1 MWILFGLS
9 IISMG
14 IILERGVFFFR
25 REKKLSEFKGGRKLY
40 YLKVGGPLMW
50 ILFGLSII
58 SMGIILERG
67 VFFFRREK
75 KLSEDFKSNII
86 MAVSSDNMEKAIEI
100 CLNEKNTVGETV
112 KSFLIRCNKNGDF
125 HHFDQL
131 VKEIGMEEISP
142 LEKRLHI
149 LGIIGYRAPMIG
161 LLGTVTGMID
171 AFRNLSTFGAG
182 DPSLVADGISKALL
196 TTAAGLS
203 IAIPAIVVEKRLH
216 ILGIIGYI
224 APMIGLLGTVTGMID
239 AFRNLSTFGAGDP
252 SLVAD
257 GISKALLTTAAGL
270 SIAIPAIVVYNL
282 LNKKIEEI
290 EEDIDKIT
298 TNIIN
303 IIRKN

>member
-25 REKKLSEFKGGRKLY
+25 REKKLSK
-40 YLKVGGPLMW
+40 
-50 ILFGLSII
+50 
-58 SMGIILERG
+58 
-67 VFFFRREK
+67 
-75 KLSEDFKSNII
+75 DFKSNII

-142 LEKRLHI
+142 L
-149 LGIIGYRAPMIG
+149 
-161 LLGTVTGMID
+161 
-171 AFRNLSTFGAG
+171 
-182 DPSLVADGISKALL
+182 
-196 TTAAGLS
+196 
-203 IAIPAIVVEKRLH
+203 EKRLH

>member
-14 IILERGVFFFR
+14 IILERCV
-25 REKKLSEFKGGRKLY
+25 L
-40 YLKVGGPLMW
+40 
-50 ILFGLSII
+50 
-58 SMGIILERG
+58 
-67 VFFFRREK
+67 FFRREK

-142 LEKRLHI
+142 L
-149 LGIIGYRAPMIG
+149 
-161 LLGTVTGMID
+161 
-171 AFRNLSTFGAG
+171 
-182 DPSLVADGISKALL
+182 
-196 TTAAGLS
+196 
-203 IAIPAIVVEKRLH
+203 EKRLH

>member
-25 REKKLSEFKGGRKLY
+25 REKKLN
-40 YLKVGGPLMW
+40 
-50 ILFGLSII
+50 
-58 SMGIILERG
+58 
-67 VFFFRREK
+67 
-75 KLSEDFKSNII
+75 EDFKSNII

-142 LEKRLHI
+142 L
-149 LGIIGYRAPMIG
+149 
-161 LLGTVTGMID
+161 
-171 AFRNLSTFGAG
+171 
-182 DPSLVADGISKALL
+182 
-196 TTAAGLS
+196 
-203 IAIPAIVVEKRLH
+203 EKRLH

>member
-14 IILERGVFFFR
+14 IILER
-25 REKKLSEFKGGRKLY
+25 S
-40 YLKVGGPLMW
+40 
-50 ILFGLSII
+50 
-58 SMGIILERG
+58 

-131 VKEIGMEEISP
+131 VKEIGMEKISP
-142 LEKRLHI
+142 L
-149 LGIIGYRAPMIG
+149 
-161 LLGTVTGMID
+161 
-171 AFRNLSTFGAG
+171 
-182 DPSLVADGISKALL
+182 
-196 TTAAGLS
+196 
-203 IAIPAIVVEKRLH
+203 EKRLH

>member
-1 MWILFGLS
+1 M
-9 IISMG
+9 M
-14 IILERGVFFFR
+14 
-25 REKKLSEFKGGRKLY
+25 Y

-50 ILFGLSII
+50 ILFFLSII
-58 SMGIILERG
+58 SRAMIIVSV
-67 VFFFRREK
+67 VFFWRSEK
-75 KLSEDFKSNII
+75 NLCRDFKSNII
-86 MAVSSDNMEKAIEI
+86 TAVSSDNMEKAIEI

-142 LEKRLHI
+142 L
-149 LGIIGYRAPMIG
+149 
-161 LLGTVTGMID
+161 
-171 AFRNLSTFGAG
+171 
-182 DPSLVADGISKALL
+182 
-196 TTAAGLS
+196 
-203 IAIPAIVVEKRLH
+203 EKRLH